1 MSNDSKDVRAVIT
14 TDAGDIT
21 VEFLADKAPKHVE
34 NFLKLAREGFYDSTR
49 FHRVIPGFMIQG
61 GDPNTKKD
69 NSARWGTGG
78 PGYTIDAE
86 FNDVHHERGVLSM
99 ARSADPNS
107 AGSQFFICHGEAGFL
122 DQKYTA
128 FGRVSAGLDA
138 LDSIANAE
146 RQPASGAH
154 DEGSRPVKPVAIQ
167 KITILED

>member
-1 MSNDSKDVRAVIT
+1 MSESKDIRAVIS

-34 NFLKLAREGFYDSTR
+34 NFLKLAREGFYDETR

-61 GDPNTKKD
+61 GDPNTKTDDSK
-69 NSARWGTGG
+69 RWGTGG

-128 FGRVSAGLDA
+128 FGRVCDGLDA
-138 LDSIANAE
+138 LDAIANAE
-146 RQPASGAH
+146 CEPPRSAQ
-154 DEGSRPVKPVAIQ
+154 DEGSRPVQPVAIR
-167 KITILED
+167 KITLLGE